1 VTRRLCARLAE
12 RVQSTV
18 VAFSTNKLDGYIFLS
33 GAIEAD
39 ETQASRVEL
48 LLRKIHGMMTVKV
61 VPEPATTQRMVAML
75 RILCDITDRAEILH
89 FRKVYWP

>member
-1 VTRRLCARLAE
+1 MEDFGRMEARVLQVVE

-48 LLRKIHGMMTVKV
+48 LLRKYTG
-61 VPEPATTQRMVAML
+61 
-75 RILCDITDRAEILH
+75 
-89 FRKVYWP
+89 